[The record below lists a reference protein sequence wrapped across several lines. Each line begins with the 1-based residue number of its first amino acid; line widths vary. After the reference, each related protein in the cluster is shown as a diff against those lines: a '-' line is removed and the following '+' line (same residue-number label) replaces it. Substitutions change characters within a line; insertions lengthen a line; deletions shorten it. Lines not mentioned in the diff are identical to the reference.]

1 MEQIKNIREQTME
14 FPDDGSYSGC
24 DVLYF
29 GQPVHCDFRNLDQRN
44 LMSVISPAC

>member
-24 DVLYF
+24 DVFYF
-29 GQPVHCDFRNLDQRN
+29 CQSVHCDIRNLDQRN
-44 LMSVISPAC
+44 IVSAKLSVC